1 MGGYVSGGGGSG
13 TDAFTV
19 KVDSGAT
26 AGYIGAASTDGVL
39 RTGAPLSYTDGGDYV
54 TLGFTWPSMTVT
66 AKTDDYAVLAADF
79 GINKALS
86 MSAAGLKTFTLPS
99 VAAGDIGKVITFI
112 KLGAGQV
119 TIDAADSDTIHDSS
133 AGGTLTNAQAGE
145 TYATVT
151 LMLTSATTWNIIGI
165 SGIGWV
171 TT

>member
-1 MGGYVSGGGGSG
+1 MGGYVSGGSSGS
-13 TDAFTV
+13 DAFTV
-19 KVDSGAT
+19 KIDSGAT
-26 AGYIGAASTDGVL
+26 AGYIGAAYNDGVL
-39 RTGAPLSYTDGGDYV
+39 RTGSPLTYTDGGDYITLGV
-54 TLGFTWPSMTVT
+54 TLPTVTVT
-66 AKTDDYAVLAADF
+66 AKTDDYNVLAADF
-79 GINKALS
+79 GVDKALS

-99 VAAGDIGKVITFI
+99 VAAGDIGKILTFI

-151 LMLTSATTWNIIGI
+151 LMLTSATTWNIVAS
-165 SGIGWV
+165 SGVGWV